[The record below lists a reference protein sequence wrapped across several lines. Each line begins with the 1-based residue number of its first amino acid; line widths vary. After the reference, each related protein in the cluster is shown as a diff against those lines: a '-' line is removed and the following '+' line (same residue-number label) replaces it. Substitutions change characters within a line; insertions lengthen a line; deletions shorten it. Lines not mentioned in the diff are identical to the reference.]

1 MRGSRKLGLAFAV
14 AAGGVALGTVLGAA
28 ANPTMKDAP
37 EPDRPAEPA
46 PAYAFEGVS
55 AYDLAPY
62 PGGHAAPFPDEAITD
77 WAPDYPAW
85 TYSDFGSDF
94 GDDPDAESAEPPAE
108 PGPARPAPSEPLP
121 PEPRLAGTL
130 DAIY

>member
-1 MRGSRKLGLAFAV
+1 MRGSRKFGLAFAV
-14 AAGGVALGTVLGAA
+14 AVGGVALGTVLGAA
-28 ANPTMKDAP
+28 ANPTMKNGP
-37 EPDRPAEPA
+37 EPARPAKPA

-62 PGGHAAPFPDEAITD
+62 AGRHAPPFPDEAITD

-85 TYSDFGSDF
+85 TYSDFGDDLG
-94 GDDPDAESAEPPAE
+94 GDLDAESAEPE
-108 PGPARPAPSEPLP
+108 PPRPVEGRALP
-121 PEPRLAGTL
+121 TEPRIAGNL